1 MLSGKPALSIAQ
13 PSLHLPRT
21 GHHPQRS
28 RPCPSEQPRGQ
39 ATHHSVPESSSHF
52 SPRFP
57 PRDSA
62 WESPSL
68 SPSLRPP
75 RRCSCSALRGKGSQM
90 CSGGSGQSPEFH
102 SVPGGLFVYFVLRR
116 KYASSPWRKAGDQAR
131 PCEHT
136 NHRASHPPLAFLCL
150 QDGSFQHRW
159 QLKSI
164 CIIQQ
169 VPKTFPGDK
178 SRHPDPLRN
187 WELPQKSASPTAPE
201 HQCLKFGV
209 FLAHEAHATSD
220 Q

>member
-1 MLSGKPALSIAQ
+1 MLSPGCTSPGLGAIPSSPIPTQASSLGAKPPTTASLKAVPISALA
-13 PSLHLPRT
+13 
-21 GHHPQRS
+21 
-28 RPCPSEQPRGQ
+28 
-39 ATHHSVPESSSHF
+39 F
-52 SPRFP
+52 

-102 SVPGGLFVYFVLRR
+102 SMPGGLFVYFVLRR

-136 NHRASHPPLAFLCL
+136 NHGASHPPLAFLCL
-150 QDGSFQHRW
+150 QDGSSQHHW

-164 CIIQQ
+164 CITQQ
-169 VPKTFPGDK
+169 VPKPFPRDE
-178 SRHPDPLRN
+178 SRHPDPQRN
-187 WELPQKSASPTAPE
+187 WELPQKSACPTAPE